1 METRGTPS
9 GLSLPI
15 FPLPPP
21 RIKNRDISSSGCIG
35 RSEAYNCV
43 EARDPNM
50 AILFSEKGGGEDL
63 PILVITRTSGGEFP
77 FSRWKKKRKVV
88 CRINLVVRVNLRVS
102 FSKTVR
108 GVFPFACR
116 CGKMVWTCFSFLL
129 KNVFKSPQI
138 PQLSPL
144 FSHSV
149 LASLLILIF
158 IFFQHPNTLKKSL
171 IIYIA

>member
-1 METRGTPS
+1 MWRLG
-9 GLSLPI
+9 I
-15 FPLPPP
+15 
-21 RIKNRDISSSGCIG
+21 RIW
-35 RSEAYNCV
+35 
-43 EARDPNM
+43 
-50 AILFSEKGGGEDL
+50 LFCSVKRGGGREDL

-149 LASLLILIF
+149 LAPLLILIF
-158 IFFQHPNTLKKSL
+158 IFFQHPNALKKSL